1 MGGRFSATGKSN
13 VSVWGVFLELHMDPL
28 NCWTPAFSISPNKI
42 RIALSDILGFGLEST
57 SIPVFP
63 FSPFLPLFSP
73 NSCLA
78 SFPSRI
84 GLKLTDCWLIWPKC
98 NDLFGNIFEHTFKHL
113 FLKINFCLK
122 FVKWIIFFYCF
133 FINFCSNNLQVL
145 QLFFIFLIIFQNN
158 LKTIENT
165 WNYF

>member
-1 MGGRFSATGKSN
+1 
-13 VSVWGVFLELHMDPL
+13 MDPL

-57 SIPVFP
+57 SIPVFS

-98 NDLFGNIFEHTFKHL
+98 NDLFGNIFEHTFQTLIFKNKLL
-113 FLKINFCLK
+113 FEICKMNN
-122 FVKWIIFFYCF
+122 IF
-133 FINFCSNNLQVL
+133 S
-145 QLFFIFLIIFQNN
+145 
-158 LKTIENT
+158 
-165 WNYF
+165 

>member
-98 NDLFGNIFEHTFKHL
+98 NDLFGNIFEHTFQTLIFKNKLL
-113 FLKINFCLK
+113 FEICKMNN
-122 FVKWIIFFYCF
+122 IF
-133 FINFCSNNLQVL
+133 L
-145 QLFFIFLIIFQNN
+145 LFFHKFLF
-158 LKTIENT
+158 E
-165 WNYF
+165 